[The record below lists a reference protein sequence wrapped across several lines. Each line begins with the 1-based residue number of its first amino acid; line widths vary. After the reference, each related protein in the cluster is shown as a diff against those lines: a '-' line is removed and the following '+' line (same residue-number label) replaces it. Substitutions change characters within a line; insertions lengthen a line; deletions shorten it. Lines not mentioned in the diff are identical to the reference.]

1 MRHLVLAGALAVA
14 STTVSWTA
22 RAQSLPNING
32 IKQTTQRAVNKTNTH
47 TLAMTNVDSAASAAK
62 AATGSKP
69 TSTTAKAA
77 AASKSTSTT
86 AKPAAE
92 SPADT
97 ARAHGVRAMAAES
110 TTRPGVEMD
119 TAGKVVLRREVFAYE
134 PSGRRDP
141 FVTLMTVGE
150 LRPMISDL
158 AISGILIDP
167 TGRNSVAVL
176 RDVSSKEQ
184 YRVKVGQ
191 QLGRMRVAR
200 ITQKA
205 VTFTIEE
212 FGYSRQQEL
221 AMDDSNQARTK

>member
-1 MRHLVLAGALAVA
+1 MRLFVLAGALAVA
-14 STTVSWTA
+14 STTITTTA
-22 RAQSLPNING
+22 RAQSLPNVNG
-32 IKQTTQRAVNKTNTH
+32 IKQTTQRAVNKTNAH
-47 TLAMTNVDSAASAAK
+47 TLAMTNVDSAANAAK
-62 AATGSKP
+62 SP
-69 TSTTAKAA
+69 
-77 AASKSTSTT
+77 T
-86 AKPAAE
+86 AKPAPAPNATSAAAKRPVE

-97 ARAHGVRAMAAES
+97 ARAHGVRAMAAAS
-110 TTRPGVEMD
+110 NTAPGIEMD

-200 ITQKA
+200 IAQKS

>member
-1 MRHLVLAGALAVA
+1 MMRSLVFAGALALA
-14 STTVSWTA
+14 STA
-22 RAQSLPNING
+22 QAQSLPNISG
-32 IKQTTQRAVNKTNTH
+32 IKQTTNRAVAKTNAH
-47 TLAMTNVDSAASAAK
+47 TLAMTNVDSVANAAKSAGAPNGSSAAK
-62 AATGSKP
+62 KP
-69 TSTTAKAA
+69 V
-77 AASKSTSTT
+77 
-86 AKPAAE
+86 E

-97 ARAHGVRAMAAES
+97 AKSHGVRAMAAGAA
-110 TTRPGVEMD
+110 TRASASATD
-119 TAGKVVLRREVFAYE
+119 TAGKVVLRREVFSYDQ
-134 PSGRRDP
+134 SGRRDP
-141 FVTLMTVGE
+141 FVSLMTVGE

-167 TGRNSVAVL
+167 TGRNSIAVL

>member
-1 MRHLVLAGALAVA
+1 MRLVVLAGTLAVA
-14 STTVSWTA
+14 STTLAWTA
-22 RAQSLPNING
+22 RAQSLPNISG
-32 IKQTTQRAVNKTNTH
+32 IKQTTNRAVAKTNAH
-47 TLAMTNVDSAASAAK
+47 TLAMTNVDSAANAAK
-62 AATGSKP
+62 APA
-69 TSTTAKAA
+69 AKAA
-77 AASKSTSTT
+77 AAPNGASAA
-86 AKPAAE
+86 AKRPVE
-92 SPADT
+92 SPVDT
-97 ARAHGVRAMAAES
+97 ARAHGVRAMAAPSS
-110 TTRPGVEMD
+110 TAPAVEMD
-119 TAGKVVLRREVFAYE
+119 TAGRVVLRREVFAYE

-158 AISGILIDP
+158 TISGILIDP

-200 ITQKA
+200 IAQKS

-221 AMDDSNQARTK
+221 AIDETNQARTK

>member
-1 MRHLVLAGALAVA
+1 MMRSLVFAAALALA
-14 STTVSWTA
+14 STA
-22 RAQSLPNING
+22 QAQSLPNVSG
-32 IKQTTQRAVNKTNTH
+32 IKQTTNRAVAKTNAH
-47 TLAMTNVDSAASAAK
+47 TLAMTNVDSVANAAKSASAPNGSSAAK
-62 AATGSKP
+62 KP
-69 TSTTAKAA
+69 VESPVDTAK
-77 AASKSTSTT
+77 S
-86 AKPAAE
+86 
-92 SPADT
+92 
-97 ARAHGVRAMAAES
+97 HGVRATAAGAA
-110 TTRPGVEMD
+110 TRASASVAD

-134 PSGRRDP
+134 QSGRRDP
-141 FVTLMTVGE
+141 FVSLMTVGE

-158 AISGILIDP
+158 VISGILIDP
-167 TGRNSVAVL
+167 TGRNSIAVL

-200 ITQKA
+200 ITQKT

>member
-1 MRHLVLAGALAVA
+1 MRLFVLAGALALA
-14 STTVSWTA
+14 SVVRTA
-22 RAQSLPNING
+22 SAQSLPNING
-32 IKQTTQRAVNKTNTH
+32 IKQTTNRAVSKTNAH
-47 TLAMTNVDSAASAAK
+47 TLAMTNVDSVAAAAK
-62 AATGSKP
+62 AAAPNGS
-69 TSTTAKAA
+69 SATAKRR
-77 AASKSTSTT
+77 
-86 AKPAAE
+86 AAE
-92 SPADT
+92 APADT
-97 ARAHGVRAMAAES
+97 ARAHGVRAMAAGAA
-110 TTRPGVEMD
+110 TRPAAEMD
-119 TAGKVVLRREVFAYE
+119 TAGGRVVLRREVFSYE
-134 PSGRRDP
+134 QSGRRDP
-141 FVTLMTVGE
+141 FVSLMTVGE

-200 ITQKA
+200 ITQKT

-212 FGYSRQQEL
+212 FGFSRQQEL

>member
-1 MRHLVLAGALAVA
+1 MRRLVLAGILAVA
-14 STTVSWTA
+14 STSITRTSA
-22 RAQSLPNING
+22 AQSLPNVSG
-32 IKQTTQRAVNKTNTH
+32 IKQTTNRAVQKTNAH
-47 TLAMTNVDSAASAAK
+47 TLAMTNVDSAANAANAAKSAAPNGSSASAK
-62 AATGSKP
+62 RAAGSP
-69 TSTTAKAA
+69 DS
-77 AASKSTSTT
+77 
-86 AKPAAE
+86 
-92 SPADT
+92 
-97 ARAHGVRAMAAES
+97 ARNRGVRAMAAGAA
-110 TTRPGVEMD
+110 TRPAAEMD
-119 TAGKVVLRREVFAYE
+119 TAGRVVLQREVFAYE

-176 RDVSSKEQ
+176 RDISSKEQ

-200 ITQKA
+200 ITQKS

>member
-1 MRHLVLAGALAVA
+1 MRPFVLAGLLAVA
-14 STTVSWTA
+14 STSLTPTVS
-22 RAQSLPNING
+22 AQSLPNING
-32 IKQTTQRAVNKTNTH
+32 IKQTTNRAVAKTNAH
-47 TLAMTNVDSAASAAK
+47 TLAMTNTDSAANAAK
-62 AATGSKP
+62 SAPNGS
-69 TSTTAKAA
+69 SASAKRRV
-77 AASKSTSTT
+77 
-86 AKPAAE
+86 E

-97 ARAHGVRAMAAES
+97 ARGHGVRATASGAA
-110 TTRPGVEMD
+110 TRPSAEMD
-119 TAGKVVLRREVFAYE
+119 TSRIVLRREVFAYE
-134 PSGRRDP
+134 QSGRRDP

-176 RDVSSKEQ
+176 RDVSSREQ

-191 QLGRMRVAR
+191 QIGRMRVAR

-221 AMDDSNQARTK
+221 TLDDSNQARTK

>member
-1 MRHLVLAGALAVA
+1 MRLVVLAGALAVA
-14 STTVSWTA
+14 STTLGWTA
-22 RAQSLPNING
+22 HAQSLPNISG
-32 IKQTTQRAVNKTNTH
+32 IKQTTNRAVAKTNAH
-47 TLAMTNVDSAASAAK
+47 TLAMTNVDSAGNA
-62 AATGSKP
+62 
-69 TSTTAKAA
+69 
-77 AASKSTSTT
+77 
-86 AKPAAE
+86 AKPAPAPNGASPARRPVE

-97 ARAHGVRAMAAES
+97 ARAHGVRAMAASSS
-110 TTRPGVEMD
+110 TAPGVEMD

-134 PSGRRDP
+134 PSGRRDL

-176 RDVSSKEQ
+176 RDVTSREQ

-200 ITQKA
+200 ITQRA

-212 FGYSRQQEL
+212 FGFSRQQEL

>member
-1 MRHLVLAGALAVA
+1 MRLVVLAGALAVA
-14 STTVSWTA
+14 STTLAWTA
-22 RAQSLPNING
+22 RAQSLPNISG
-32 IKQTTQRAVNKTNTH
+32 IKQTTNRAVAKTNAH
-47 TLAMTNVDSAASAAK
+47 TLAMTNVDSAANAAK
-62 AATGSKP
+62 P
-69 TSTTAKAA
+69 TAAKAA
-77 AASKSTSTT
+77 AAPNGASAA
-86 AKPAAE
+86 AKRPVE
-92 SPADT
+92 SPVDT
-97 ARAHGVRAMAAES
+97 ARAHGVRAMAAPSS
-110 TTRPGVEMD
+110 TAPGAEMD

-205 VTFTIEE
+205 VMFTIEE

-221 AMDDSNQARTK
+221 AMDETNQARTK

>member
-1 MRHLVLAGALAVA
+1 
-14 STTVSWTA
+14 
-22 RAQSLPNING
+22 
-32 IKQTTQRAVNKTNTH
+32 
-47 TLAMTNVDSAASAAK
+47 
-62 AATGSKP
+62 
-69 TSTTAKAA
+69 
-77 AASKSTSTT
+77 
-86 AKPAAE
+86 
-92 SPADT
+92 
-97 ARAHGVRAMAAES
+97 MAAPSS
-110 TTRPGVEMD
+110 TAPGVEMD
-119 TAGKVVLRREVFAYE
+119 TSGKVVLRREVFAYE

-221 AMDDSNQARTK
+221 AMDETNQARTK

>member
-1 MRHLVLAGALAVA
+1 MRLFVLAGALADA
-14 STTVSWTA
+14 AITIA
-22 RAQSLPNING
+22 RPAAAQSLPNING
-32 IKQTTQRAVNKTNTH
+32 IKQTTNRAVAKTNAH
-47 TLAMTNVDSAASAAK
+47 TIAMTNTDSAGNAAKSTPAPNGASAAAKSTSAPNGASAAK
-62 AATGSKP
+62 RP
-69 TSTTAKAA
+69 V
-77 AASKSTSTT
+77 
-86 AKPAAE
+86 E

-97 ARAHGVRAMAAES
+97 ARHGVRATAAGS
-110 TTRPGVEMD
+110 ATRPTAEMD
-119 TAGKVVLRREVFAYE
+119 TAGKVVLRREVFSYE
-134 PSGRRDP
+134 QSGRRDP
-141 FVTLMTVGE
+141 FVSLMTVGE

-176 RDVSSKEQ
+176 RDVTSREQ

-200 ITQKA
+200 ISQKT

-212 FGYSRQQEL
+212 FGFSRQQEL

>member
-1 MRHLVLAGALAVA
+1 MMRSLVFAGALAFA
-14 STTVSWTA
+14 TTA
-22 RAQSLPNING
+22 QAQSLPNISG
-32 IKQTTQRAVNKTNTH
+32 IKQTTTRAVNKTNAH
-47 TLAMTNVDSAASAAK
+47 TLAMTNVDSVANAAK
-62 AATGSKP
+62 SPAAPNGS
-69 TSTTAKAA
+69 STAKKAV
-77 AASKSTSTT
+77 
-86 AKPAAE
+86 E

-97 ARAHGVRAMAAES
+97 AKSHGVRAMAATS
-110 TTRPGVEMD
+110 AARASANAAD
-119 TAGKVVLRREVFAYE
+119 TAGKVVLRREVFSYE
-134 PSGRRDP
+134 QSGRRDP
-141 FVTLMTVGE
+141 FVSLMTVGE

-167 TGRNSVAVL
+167 TGRNSIAVL

-221 AMDDSNQARTK
+221 AMEDSNQARTK

>member
-1 MRHLVLAGALAVA
+1 MRLFVLAGALAVA
-14 STTVSWTA
+14 STSLVPSLA
-22 RAQSLPNING
+22 AQSLPNING
-32 IKQTTQRAVNKTNTH
+32 IKQTTNRAVAKTNAH
-47 TLAMTNVDSAASAAK
+47 TLAMTNTDSAANAAN
-62 AATGSKP
+62 A
-69 TSTTAKAA
+69 
-77 AASKSTSTT
+77 
-86 AKPAAE
+86 AKPAPNGSSASARRPVE

-97 ARAHGVRAMAAES
+97 ARGHGVRAMAAGAA
-110 TTRPGVEMD
+110 TRTSAEMD
-119 TAGKVVLRREVFAYE
+119 TSKIVLRREVFAYE
-134 PSGRRDP
+134 QSGRRDP
-141 FVTLMTVGE
+141 FVSLMTVGE

-176 RDVSSKEQ
+176 RDVSSREQ

-191 QLGRMRVAR
+191 QIGRMRVAR

-221 AMDDSNQARTK
+221 TLDDSNQARTK

>member
-1 MRHLVLAGALAVA
+1 MRLFVLAGALAVA
-14 STTVSWTA
+14 STTVSTA

-47 TLAMTNVDSAASAAK
+47 TLAMTNVDSAANAAK
-62 AATGSKP
+62 AAPATKSPATG
-69 TSTTAKAA
+69 AKATSA
-77 AASKSTSTT
+77 A
-86 AKPAAE
+86 AKPAVV

-97 ARAHGVRAMAAES
+97 AKAHGVRAMAAGS
-110 TTRPGVEMD
+110 STRPGAEMD

-134 PSGRRDP
+134 QSGRRDP

-167 TGRNSVAVL
+167 TGKNSVAVL
-176 RDVSSKEQ
+176 RDVSSREQ